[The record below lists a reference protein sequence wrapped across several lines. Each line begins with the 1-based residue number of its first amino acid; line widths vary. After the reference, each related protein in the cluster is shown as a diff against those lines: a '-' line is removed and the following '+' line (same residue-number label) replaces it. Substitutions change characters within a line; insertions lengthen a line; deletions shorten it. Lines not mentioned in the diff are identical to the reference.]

1 MPRAGNNSANRAKA
15 HLQWADRYNR
25 YGDTQKAAAHFG
37 RALEYDRRSAS
48 GRGDGQE
55 FGGPGLDDTPPYSE
69 MKKKYRQWVLD
80 LVGGENI
87 DTFYD
92 DVGIPPQP
100 DDEARYDKWI
110 KLGAKIVWT
119 LPR

>member
-1 MPRAGNNSANRAKA
+1 MPQAGTNSANRAKA

-25 YGDTQKAAAHFG
+25 YGDTHKAAAHFG
-37 RALEYDRRSAS
+37 RALEYDRRNRGS
-48 GRGDGQE
+48 GDGQE
-55 FGGPGLDDTPPYSE
+55 FGGSGLDDTPPYSY
-69 MKKKYRQWVLD
+69 MKEKYKQWTLK
-80 LVGGENI
+80 LGQERI
-87 DTFYD
+87 YPFFD

-110 KLGAKIVWT
+110 NLGAKIDWT